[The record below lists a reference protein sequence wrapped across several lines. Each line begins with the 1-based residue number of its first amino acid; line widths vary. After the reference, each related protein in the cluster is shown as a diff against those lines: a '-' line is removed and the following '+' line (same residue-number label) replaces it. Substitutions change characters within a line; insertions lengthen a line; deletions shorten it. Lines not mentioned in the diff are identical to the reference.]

1 MSNISIVD
9 QLREMR
15 LSAMAREF
23 EAQDQDPA
31 TYSQIPFEERFGL
44 IVNAGWNSQQGSK
57 LRRRIRDAHFD
68 IPSACMEEIEY
79 FEDRKLNR
87 EELTRL
93 STCRYIVEKYH
104 IILKDATGSGKTYIA
119 CTLGN
124 AACRKFKRVR
134 YVRMP
139 ELLDE
144 LTLAC
149 AENEFKRA
157 VKAYGK
163 VDLLILDEWLMRPL
177 TLQQSYNLFEI
188 IEARTKNGATIF
200 CTQYDPDY
208 DWYERLNTDPSQD
221 SPISDAIMD
230 RIRHNAYVISVGG
243 KVSMCER
250 HGLKAVKQRVSKM
263 NDLKQYLAVEMKR
276 YLTLVPDATEEEISD
291 LKYWVSQGNTSYSNP
306 WNIAD
311 ECGTELPFIKARRIV
326 FILSE
331 EFE

>member
-1 MSNISIVD
+1 MSNVSIAS

-23 EAQDQDPA
+23 EAQTQDLA

-44 IVNAGWNSQQGSK
+44 IVNAGWNSQQASK
-57 LRRRIRDAHFD
+57 LRRRIRDAHLD

-93 STCRYIVEKYH
+93 STCQYIDEKHH
-104 IILKDATGSGKTYIA
+104 IVLKGATGSGKTYIA
-119 CTLGN
+119 CALGN

-144 LTLAC
+144 LTLAR
-149 AENEFKRA
+149 AENDFKKA
-157 VKAYGK
+157 IKAYGK

-177 TLQQSYNLFEI
+177 TTQQSYDLFEI
-188 IEARTKNGATIF
+188 IEARTKHGATIF
-200 CTQYDPDY
+200 CTQYDPY
-208 DWYERLNTDPSQD
+208 SDWYERLNTDPSHD

-230 RIRHNAYVISVGG
+230 RIYHNSYVVSVEG
-243 KVSMCER
+243 KVSMRAR
-250 HGLKAVKQRVSKM
+250 HGLKPEQ
-263 NDLKQYLAVEMKR
+263 N
-276 YLTLVPDATEEEISD
+276 
-291 LKYWVSQGNTSYSNP
+291 
-306 WNIAD
+306 
-311 ECGTELPFIKARRIV
+311 
-326 FILSE
+326 SE
-331 EFE
+331 AAE